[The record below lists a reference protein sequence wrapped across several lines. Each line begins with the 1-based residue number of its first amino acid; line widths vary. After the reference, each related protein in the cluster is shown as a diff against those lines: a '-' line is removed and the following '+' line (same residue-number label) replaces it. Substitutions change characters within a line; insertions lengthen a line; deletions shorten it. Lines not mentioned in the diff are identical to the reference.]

1 VPLKLSAISISE
13 SLAPEALYLK
23 FDAEQDELFQQ
34 ELRRLEQQNS
44 GSTKWSQMFA
54 YSKENQFLFDILR
67 LGCYFTILK
76 VKHPKLLSEALLR
89 NSQTISEAAA
99 VWEEFTQE
107 EYFRKGLDVPAHPL
121 FVRIEEELGL
131 RGVQA
136 GVSSLKN

>member
-1 VPLKLSAISISE
+1 MPLKLSAISIAE

-67 LGCYFTILK
+67 LG
-76 VKHPKLLSEALLR
+76 
-89 NSQTISEAAA
+89 
-99 VWEEFTQE
+99 
-107 EYFRKGLDVPAHPL
+107 
-121 FVRIEEELGL
+121 
-131 RGVQA
+131 
-136 GVSSLKN
+136 